1 MAHKSMVFVDL
12 TGSTGVFEALGNE
25 KATKTITRMTDWI
38 ADSCVAHGGRVVKKL
53 GDGVLASFD
62 RSDHAVTA
70 VTTLQREHHARLA
83 KWPSEWHMMLKI
95 GMATGEVIE
104 VDNDCY
110 GDAVNVAAR
119 LSDLSGPE
127 EIWATD
133 TVIEQ
138 LPPHGGFRYRN
149 LGTMVIR
156 GKQIGQV
163 VYRVEW
169 ADNQASEFFTVLA
182 GLSPP
187 AEPRTALALKPEPR
201 HIQLTWLD
209 TSVHFDATQ
218 LPIVIGRGADANLRV
233 TDQRVSRS
241 HVCVEWRSGNFV
253 LADCSSFG
261 SWVRFKSTQAVVP
274 LRRSECVLMDSGD
287 IALGA
292 GFEDFTTPTVQF
304 HLGH

>member
-1 MAHKSMVFVDL
+1 MATRSIVFVDL
-12 TGSTGVFEALGNE
+12 TGSTGVFESLGNE
-25 KATKTITRMTDWI
+25 KATKTITRMTSWI
-38 ADSCVAHGGRVVKKL
+38 GDSCVAYGGRVVKKL
-53 GDGVLASFD
+53 GDGVLASFEHPA
-62 RSDHAVTA
+62 HAVTA
-70 VTTLQREHHARLA
+70 VTNLQREHHARLA
-83 KWPSEWHMMLKI
+83 KWPTELHMKLKI
-95 GMATGEVIE
+95 GMATGDVIE
-104 VDNDCY
+104 VDDDCY

-138 LPPHGGFRYRN
+138 LPPHDNFRYRS

-182 GLSPP
+182 SLSPP
-187 AEPRTALALKPEPR
+187 TAPLKALAHKLEPRQ
-201 HIQLTWLD
+201 IQLTWID
-209 TSVHFDATQ
+209 TNVTFDTAQ
-218 LPIVIGRGADANLRV
+218 LPIVIGRGAEANLRV
-233 TDQRVSRS
+233 TDKRVSRS

-253 LADCSSFG
+253 LSDLSSFG

-274 LRRSECVLMDSGD
+274 LRRSECALTDSGD

-292 GFEDFTTPTVQF
+292 GFDDFTTPTVNFQ
-304 HLGH
+304 LIY